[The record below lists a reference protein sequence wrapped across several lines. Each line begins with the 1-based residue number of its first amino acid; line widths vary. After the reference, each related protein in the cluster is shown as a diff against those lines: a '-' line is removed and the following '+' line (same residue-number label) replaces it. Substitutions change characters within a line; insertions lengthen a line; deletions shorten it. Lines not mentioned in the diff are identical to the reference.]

1 VTFFSSRIK
10 ILKSNI
16 FRTMMDTNEHYLST
30 MFLVADDKIKYPA
43 SFAIITAHNPMDQLL
58 SKEENRNRN
67 IQLLHSLEKLGAKT
81 LPIVGC
87 SPDLTHREDS
97 FIVSVSLNTA
107 ISVGRKFDQRAVY
120 WVQNENLYLVYCEKE
135 TKVMVAEFSSRILP

>member
-1 VTFFSSRIK
+1 
-10 ILKSNI
+10 
-16 FRTMMDTNEHYLST
+16 MMDTNEHYLST
-30 MFLVADDKIKYPA
+30 MFLVTDDKIKYPA

>member
-1 VTFFSSRIK
+1 
-10 ILKSNI
+10 
-16 FRTMMDTNEHYLST
+16 MDTNEHYFST
-30 MFLVADDKIKYPA
+30 MFLVPHKKIKYSA

-67 IQLLHSLEKLGAKT
+67 IQLLHSLENLGAKT

-97 FIVSVSLNTA
+97 FIANLSLAET
-107 ISVGRKFDQRAVY
+107 ISTGRKYDQRAVF
-120 WVQNENLYLVYCEKE
+120 WVDTESLYLVDCRTE
-135 TKVMVAEFSSRILP
+135 TKVLLGEFSSRIIRQ

>member
-1 VTFFSSRIK
+1 
-10 ILKSNI
+10 
-16 FRTMMDTNEHYLST
+16 MMDTNEHYLST
-30 MFLVADDKIKYPA
+30 MFLVTDDKIKYPA

-67 IQLLHSLEKLGAKT
+67 IQLLYSLEKLGVKT

-97 FIVSVSLNTA
+97 FIVNLSLAET
-107 ISVGRKFDQRAVY
+107 ISTGRKYDQRAVF
-120 WVQNENLYLVYCEKE
+120 WVDAENLYLVYCRTE
-135 TKVMVAEFSSRILP
+135 TKVLLGEFSSRILRQ